1 MNQCT
6 ILVYSI
12 FFRFNVVD
20 IMPKQLEDKK
30 KILTRVK
37 RIQGQ
42 VQSVERALE
51 NDTECADI
59 LQQIC
64 AIRGAMN
71 GLMTELLEVHLK
83 DTLVSGES
91 TESERNEELIEV
103 SRILKSY
110 LK

>member
-1 MNQCT
+1 MMICN
-6 ILVYSI
+6 
-12 FFRFNVVD
+12 
-20 IMPKQLEDKK
+20 MPKQVEDKK
-30 KILTRVK
+30 RILLRVRK
-37 RIQGQ
+37 MKGQ
-42 VQSVERALE
+42 MQAIENALE
-51 NDTECADI
+51 SEMPCASI

-91 TESERNEELIEV
+91 TETERNDELVEV